1 MRSPL
6 SLPRLPLGLLA
17 IALLVGALVL
27 TVPAVAFDPALAGA
41 QVTDLDEEV
50 DDTPGLGVITGTPDP
65 GPDPEDAGDRGGFAQ
80 LGVAIVL
87 LGGIAFI
94 ASRVI
99 KGARLS
105 G

>member
-1 MRSPL
+1 MIV
-6 SLPRLPLGLLA
+6 A
-17 IALLVGALVL
+17 ILVGALVFS
-27 TVPAVAFDPALAGA
+27 VPSIVFAPVVSA
-41 QVTDLDEEV
+41 QVTDLEEDV

-94 ASRVI
+94 ASRVV